1 MDYVSIGLD
10 AYLKKNRINEEEKMM
25 RYFKKIN

>member
-10 AYLKKNRINEEEKMM
+10 ANLKKNRINEEEKMM